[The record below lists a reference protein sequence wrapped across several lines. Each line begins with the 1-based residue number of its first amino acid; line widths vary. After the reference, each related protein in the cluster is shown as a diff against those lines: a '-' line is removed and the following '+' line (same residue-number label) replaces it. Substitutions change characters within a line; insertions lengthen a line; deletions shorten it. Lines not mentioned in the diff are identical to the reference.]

1 MVLLGLAFVII
12 STGVDPVIVTE
23 YAVIGSVVALPLTYL
38 PVLLIASDP
47 NYKGRHVNGRLAK
60 GIGWFYMAVIA
71 IVAVAAL
78 PLLIITNAGSA

>member
-1 MVLLGLAFVII
+1 MVLLGLGLVIV

-47 NYKGRHVNGRLAK
+47 KYMGQHVNGRFASAV
-60 GIGWFYMAVIA
+60 GWFYMAVIA

-78 PLLIITNAGSA
+78 PLLFITNAGSG

>member
-1 MVLLGLAFVII
+1 
-12 STGVDPVIVTE
+12 VIVTE

-38 PVLLIASDP
+38 PVLLIASDAK
-47 NYKGRHVNGRLAK
+47 YMGRHVNGRFAK
-60 GIGWFYMAVIA
+60 AIGWFYMGVIA